1 MEGGSKMYDIF
12 MVSHWPDV
20 NIGLHNNRMML
31 QSNGKVSSVIRQS
44 DKSTVSQERMRK
56 LCLVPPFCVLC
67 STWYMYRGVASSW
80 RKRTNGKEKT
90 IGSRAQ
96 LTHTHT
102 HTQLPPGA
110 EGRPPQTLKHTHPAG
125 FLFQSYLLV
134 DAGRTS
140 WEFILFVQ
148 LFWFLPRCDVLK
160 DCGLKT
166 DCITCYCFRVARG
179 RAALGRTGCLK
190 KKVSILIMKIQ
201 VDFIVLSGFV

>member
-1 MEGGSKMYDIF
+1 MYGIF
-12 MVSHWPDV
+12 MGSHWPDV

-102 HTQLPPGA
+102 HS
-110 EGRPPQTLKHTHPAG
+110 
-125 FLFQSYLLV
+125 FLREQKDALLRHLNIHIQQV
-134 DAGRTS
+134 FFFSRTCWWMPVGPLES
-140 WEFILFVQ
+140 SFFSSS
-148 LFWFLPRCDVLK
+148 
-160 DCGLKT
+160 
-166 DCITCYCFRVARG
+166 CF
-179 RAALGRTGCLK
+179 
-190 KKVSILIMKIQ
+190 
-201 VDFIVLSGFV
+201 DFCHVVTF